1 MSVYTVNA
9 NGISFTREEAND
21 FTNGKGYHGKDG
33 CYYCPYNSGHE
44 QGASRIAGPC
54 GQQNCWID
62 INCEEEC

>member
-44 QGASRIAGPC
+44 QVASRIA
-54 GQQNCWID
+54 
-62 INCEEEC
+62 